1 MAKTQRYFLSDIH
14 LSSQNLYDGG
24 YAWFKKPKHQTRLIN
39 FIDQYI
45 LGNSKVKDVILLGD
59 IFDTWVCPADTK
71 PPTYDEIFDANREI
85 LTKFNEITANGIEL
99 FYVNGNHDY
108 DLTQSEI
115 KKVIPK
121 AHLIK
126 KYSTSLLRAEHG
138 NRFDEIFNNPDYFC
152 DPAFGLP
159 IGYIMS
165 RLVASITTTGY
176 SLFDLPTYLD
186 DIVEAA
192 GTDQNIFESIIEGL
206 AERAGLG
213 ESGGIVMPNGSK
225 LTIENAK
232 ARYKKLE
239 QKYSFSDFI
248 RELWDRSSLG
258 WQADRMCIKED
269 LKIVVFGHSHKATI
283 DKDFFLTKDR
293 IYANTG
299 SWCLENA
306 YSVMVEK
313 GKSFKVTLLKI
324 DPEGKVVQKTS
335 ETV

>member
-1 MAKTQRYFLSDIH
+1 MARTQRYFLSDIH

-24 YAWFKKPKHQTRLIN
+24 HAWFKKNKHLDRLVN
-39 FIDQYI
+39 FIDRYI

-59 IFDTWVCPADTK
+59 IFDPWVCPADIK
-71 PPTYDEIFDANREI
+71 PPTYNEIFDANPEI
-85 LTKFNEITANGIEL
+85 LAKFNEITADGIDL

-108 DLTQSEI
+108 DLTEPDL
-115 KKVIPK
+115 KKVLPK

-126 KYSTSLLRAEHG
+126 KYSTSLLKAEHG
-138 NRFDEIFNNPDYFC
+138 HRFDEIFNKPDYFC

-159 IGYIMS
+159 IGYIMC
-165 RLVASITTTGY
+165 RLVSSITTTGY
-176 SLFDLPTYLD
+176 SLLDLPTYLD

-192 GTDQNIFESIIEGL
+192 GPDQNIYESIIEGL
-206 AERAGLG
+206 AERAKEG
-213 ESGGIVMPNGSK
+213 EIKEIVMPNASV
-225 LTIENAK
+225 LTIEKAK

-239 QKYSFSDFI
+239 QKYSFSDFV

-299 SWCLENA
+299 SWCVENA

-313 GKSFKVTLLKI
+313 GKSFKVTLMKV
-324 DPEGKVVQKTS
+324 DSEGKVVRKTS